1 MSLPAALFYWALQAY
16 FLLLI
21 VRFLL
26 DLMLS
31 ANPSWRPRGVIL
43 VVAEITMTLTDP
55 PLKLIRK
62 IIPPIRLGAFSIDL
76 GWTILVTAI
85 LFAERLVLTL
95 L

>member
-31 ANPSWRPRGVIL
+31 ANPSWRPKGLVL
-43 VVAEITMTLTDP
+43 VVAEVTMTLTDP
-55 PLKLIRK
+55 PLKLIRR

-76 GWTILVTAI
+76 GWTILVSAI
-85 LFAERLVLTL
+85 LFAQRLVLVL